1 MESNFYQQLENSSAS
16 RKSRDLNC
24 ELALENPE
32 NLKIVFDLAFDL
44 ENKNHFKAW
53 WCLELVLEKEL
64 LLITSY
70 LDFFTA
76 TISKYQHDS
85 AIRPISKICMF
96 LAKAKSITLTRKQE
110 KQLIETCLDWL
121 IQEEKVA
128 TKAYAIRALYEFS
141 KKHLWIKNELKTIL
155 TQDYSLHSYAYQ
167 AVAREILK
175 KLNK

>member
-1 MESNFYQQLENSSAS
+1 MESNFYQQLENSTAY

-32 NLKIVFDLAFDL
+32 NLKIAFDLAFDL

-64 LLITSY
+64 LFITSY
-70 LDFFTA
+70 LDFFSS
-76 TISKYQHDS
+76 TISKYKHDS
-85 AIRPISKICMF
+85 AVRPISKICMF
-96 LAKAKSITLTRKQE
+96 IAKSKTITLTKKQE
-110 KQLIETCLDWL
+110 KQIIEACLDWL
-121 IQEEKVA
+121 IQEQKVA

-141 KKHLWIKNELKTIL
+141 KKHIWIKEELKTIL
-155 TQDYSLHSYAYQ
+155 TQDYPLHSYAYQ

-175 KLNK
+175 KLK